1 MPVDPHPPQPL
12 SDLLN
17 LCREPVLVVEPTTGR
32 LQRTN
37 PAAQQW
43 YGKSCSADGQNTLQS
58 VFPDLATPEARNL
71 LSTLAAG
78 ELAEAEL
85 PVFFTSANSMVTRW
99 NAALRRVECDGKIAI
114 GIVLQHAGIDWQSR
128 CRWLEA
134 IARRDPLTGLGNRN
148 QLSDRLE
155 VLLDGES
162 HSSHQFAIL
171 FVDLDNFK
179 MINDCWGHLV
189 GDKVLAEVA
198 VRLRSCL
205 RDEDILV
212 RFGGDEFIVLLEHV
226 ANMSDVQAVSERI
239 QTVVGQPVLRPD
251 GATILISASVGTA
264 WGQAGDRTTPTEL
277 IAAADQAM
285 YRCKESRWRDIQQS
299 TDGLSHDASTPN
311 RHC

>member
-1 MPVDPHPPQPL
+1 MPVDPHPPQPF

-43 YGKSCSADGQNTLQS
+43 YGKSCSTDGQNTLQS
-58 VFPDLATPEARNL
+58 VFPDLATPEARSL

-85 PVFFTSANSMVTRW
+85 PVFFTSENSMVTRW

-134 IARRDPLTGLGNRN
+134 IACRDPLTGLGDRN
-148 QLSDRLE
+148 QLLDRLE

-189 GDKVLAEVA
+189 GDKVLAEA
-198 VRLRSCL
+198 AMRLRNCL

-226 ANMSDVQAVSERI
+226 ANVSDVQAVAERI
-239 QTVVGQPVLRPD
+239 QTVIGQPVLRPD
-251 GATILISASVGTA
+251 GSTTLISASVGTA

-277 IAAADQAM
+277 IAAADRAM
-285 YRCKESRWRDIQQS
+285 YRSKEARWRGIPQS

>member
-37 PAAQQW
+37 PAAQQR

-58 VFPDLATPEARNL
+58 VFPDFATPEARNL
-71 LSTLAAG
+71 LSTLAVG

-85 PVFFTSANSMVTRW
+85 PVFFTSADSMVTRW

-148 QLSDRLE
+148 QLLDRLE
-155 VLLDGES
+155 ILLDGES

-179 MINDCWGHLV
+179 MINP
-189 GDKVLAEVA
+189 AFP
-198 VRLRSCL
+198 R
-205 RDEDILV
+205 
-212 RFGGDEFIVLLEHV
+212 
-226 ANMSDVQAVSERI
+226 
-239 QTVVGQPVLRPD
+239 
-251 GATILISASVGTA
+251 
-264 WGQAGDRTTPTEL
+264 
-277 IAAADQAM
+277 
-285 YRCKESRWRDIQQS
+285 
-299 TDGLSHDASTPN
+299 
-311 RHC
+311 